1 MTWIKTERP
10 SPDNPEL
17 REALESQ
24 RNLYPAEYGPAAT
37 ADERERKQLHPLVM
51 NDSIVLSHSLIPLA
65 LKHSFSAFGAMMDP
79 NLPLARR
86 DHEMIAATVSSLNR
100 CFY

>member
-1 MTWIKTERP
+1 MTWIKTLVP
-10 SPDNPEL
+10 SPENPEL
-17 REALESQ
+17 LEALESQ
-24 RNLYPAEYGPAAT
+24 RELYPGEYGPSRRG
-37 ADERERKQLHPLVM
+37 ERRLHPLVA
-51 NDSIVLSHSLIPLA
+51 NDSIVLSHSLIPNA
-65 LKHSFSAFGAMMDP
+65 LRHSFSAFGAMMDP